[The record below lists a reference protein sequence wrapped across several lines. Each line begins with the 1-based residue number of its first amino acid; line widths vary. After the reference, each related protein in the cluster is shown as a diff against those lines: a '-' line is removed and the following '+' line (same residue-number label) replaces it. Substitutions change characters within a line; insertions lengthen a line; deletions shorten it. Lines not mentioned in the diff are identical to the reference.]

1 MMKQIAT
8 ILLGLLVLT
17 ACSNGHDEADAYGQF
32 EADEIL
38 VSAEVNGKLLSF
50 KAEEGTTLEA
60 GAEAGLID
68 TIQLYLKKGQ
78 LQASMDALQARM
90 PNVASQIKVYD
101 DQLEAAQRDLKR
113 AQNLLADKAATQKQ
127 VDDLQSRVAVLKSQ
141 KNASLTNL
149 NDQNRSLVGEMN
161 SLKFQ
166 LKQVEDQLQKSRIIN
181 PTKGTVLSN
190 YVEVGELVQ
199 MGKPLYRIANL
210 EELTLRAY
218 VSEDQLVNIEIGQ
231 EVTVRVDK
239 PNDEFQN
246 FKGKIT
252 WVSDES
258 EFTPK
263 VIQTKEDRVNLVY
276 AVKIKVKND
285 GQLKIGMPGEVLFNR
300 TDEQD

>member
-1 MMKQIAT
+1 MKKIAT

-17 ACSNGHDEADAYGQF
+17 ACDNDKDKADAYGQF
-32 EADEIL
+32 EADETL

-50 KAEEGTTLEA
+50 TAEEGTTLEA
-60 GAEAGLID
+60 DQQVGQID
-68 TIQLYLKKGQ
+68 TTQLYLKKGQ
-78 LQASMDALQARM
+78 LQASMEALQARM

-101 DQLEAAQRDLKR
+101 DQLEAAERDLKR
-113 AQNLLADKAATQKQ
+113 AQNLLADKAATPKQ
-127 VDDLQSRVAVLKSQ
+127 VDDLQSQVAVLKSK
-141 KNASLTNL
+141 KNASLMSL
-149 NDQNRSLVGEMN
+149 NDQNRSLVSEMN

-210 EELTLRAY
+210 EQLTLRAY
-218 VSEDQLVNIEIGQ
+218 VSEDQLVNIKIGQ

-246 FKGKIT
+246 FKGMIT

-263 VIQTKEDRVNLVY
+263 VIQTREDRVNLVY

-285 GQLKIGMPGEVLFNR
+285 GQLKIGMPGEVLFNAS
-300 TDEQD
+300 DEQD

>member
-1 MMKQIAT
+1 MKRLIT
-8 ILLGLLVLT
+8 FLIIGSLT
-17 ACSNGHDEADAYGQF
+17 VACNNRKDKADAYGQF
-32 EADEIL
+32 EADETL

-60 GAEAGLID
+60 NQQAGLID
-68 TIQLYLKKGQ
+68 TIQLYLKEGQ
-78 LQASMDALQARM
+78 LQASREALQARM

-113 AQNLLADKAATQKQ
+113 AQNLLADQAATQKQ
-127 VDDLQSRVAVLKSQ
+127 VEDLQSQVAVLKSR

-149 NDQNRSLVGEMN
+149 NDQNRSLVSEMN
-161 SLKFQ
+161 SLEFQ
-166 LKQVEDQLQKSRIIN
+166 LKQVEDQLEKSRIIN
-181 PTKGTVLSN
+181 PTKGTVLN
-190 YVEVGELVQ
+190 KYVEVGELVQ

-218 VSEDQLVNIEIGQ
+218 VSEDQLVNIKIGQ
-231 EVTVRVDK
+231 EVMVRVDK

-276 AVKIKVKND
+276 AVKIKVPND
-285 GQLKIGMPGEVLFNR
+285 GRLKIGMPGEVLFNGS
-300 TDEQD
+300 DEQD

>member
-1 MMKQIAT
+1 MKRFIT
-8 ILLGLLVLT
+8 FVLLGSIAV
-17 ACSNGHDEADAYGQF
+17 ACNNSQDKADAYGQF
-32 EADEIL
+32 EADETL

-50 KAEEGTTLEA
+50 QAAEGTTLEA
-60 GAEAGLID
+60 DQQAGLID
-68 TIQLYLKKGQ
+68 TTQLHLKKGQ
-78 LQASMDALQARM
+78 LQASMEALQARM

-101 DQLEAAQRDLKR
+101 EQLEATQRDLKR
-113 AQNLLADKAATQKQ
+113 AQNLLADKAATPKQ
-127 VDDLQSRVAVLKSQ
+127 VDDLQSQVAVLKSR

-149 NDQNRSLVGEMN
+149 NDQNRSLLSEMN
-161 SLKFQ
+161 SLQFQ
-166 LKQVEDQLQKSRIIN
+166 LKQVEDQLEKSRIIN

-210 EELTLRAY
+210 EQLTFRAY
-218 VSEDQLVNIEIGQ
+218 VSEDQLVNIKIGQ
-231 EVTVRVDK
+231 EVTVRVDR

-276 AVKIKVKND
+276 AVKIKVEND
-285 GQLKIGMPGEVLFNR
+285 GQLKIGMPGEVLFNGN
-300 TDEQD
+300 DEQD

>member
-1 MMKQIAT
+1 MKRFITFLIIGSLSA
-8 ILLGLLVLT
+8 
-17 ACSNGHDEADAYGQF
+17 ACNNDKNEADAYGQF
-32 EADEIL
+32 EADETL

-50 KAEEGTTLEA
+50 KAEEGTILNDSA
-60 GAEAGLID
+60 QAGLID
-68 TIQLYLKKGQ
+68 TTQLYLKKGQ
-78 LQASMDALQARM
+78 LQASMEALQARM

-127 VDDLQSRVAVLKSQ
+127 VDDLHSQVAVLKSR

-149 NDQNRSLVGEMN
+149 NDQNRSLLSELN

-190 YVEVGELVQ
+190 YVAVGELVQ

-210 EELTLRAY
+210 EQLTLRAY
-218 VSEDQLVNIEIGQ
+218 VSEDQLVDVKIGQ

-239 PNDEFQN
+239 PNDEFRN

-276 AVKIKVKND
+276 AVKIKVENE
-285 GQLKIGMPGEVLFNR
+285 GQLKIGMPGEVLFNGS
-300 TDEQD
+300 DEQD